1 MALLVVVIVVP
12 VLALFCVFASNV
24 GVQDMMVAANDRCHR
39 YAVYDADGAIYGTA
53 KLVSLIA
60 KSDSRK
66 PVEAGKD
73 QEAPGIRYLK
83 PDDDTDGSAE
93 AFAFMVSSTDI
104 AKVKFV
110 KTIDASPGSEE
121 EDFGLGSAVT
131 VEKDY
136 TDSVRGGGAEFGNTY
151 GGIGAQIN
159 RIRFP
164 MTAVTSD
171 GSKCPDTNVQILGD
185 YWLIVTK
192 AGQTKGI

>member
-1 MALLVVVIVVP
+1 MALLIVVIVVP
-12 VLALFCVFASNV
+12 VLALLCVFASNV
-24 GVQDMMVAANDRCHR
+24 GVQDIMVAANDRCHR
-39 YAVYDADGAIYGTA
+39 YALYDAGGAIYGTA

-60 KSDSRK
+60 KSDGRE

-83 PDDDTDGSAE
+83 PDDDTDSSAE
-93 AFAFMVSSTDI
+93 AFALMVSSTDT

-110 KTIDASPGSEE
+110 KTTDASPDSKE
-121 EDFGLGSAVT
+121 EDFGLGSTVI

-136 TDSVRGGGAEFGNTY
+136 TDNVRGGGTEFGNTY

-164 MTAVTSD
+164 MIADTSD

-185 YWLIVTK
+185 YWLITTK